1 MKKMIYA
8 ALIIL
13 AALMFLQ
20 GCSKQSDQTSG
31 NSTTTPTSKSTK
43 SIELKGSDTMVN
55 LGGAWAEAYN
65 AKNTGASV
73 SVTGGGSGT
82 GIAALLNGTTDIAES
97 SRNMSPEEIDGAKK
111 NGMNPQTTVVAKDGV
126 SVIVHKANPVSK
138 MTVKQLADIFTGAI
152 TDWKDV
158 GGKPGKIV
166 VLSRDK
172 SSGTHVFFL
181 EHVLRG
187 GKSKGPEQYGKE
199 VLMQV
204 SSQSIADEV
213 AGNKDAIGYVGMG
226 YVDPAK
232 HKHLFIAKDANAI
245 YIEPTPA
252 NVLNSTYPIARPLY
266 FFTPNK
272 PSGDVKA
279 FIDFVLSK
287 DGQAIVTKEEF
298 VPVK

>member
-1 MKKMIYA
+1 MKRMVYA
-8 ALIIL
+8 ALLIF

-20 GCSKQSDQTSG
+20 GCSKQAEQGSSTQSPVKPSTS
-31 NSTTTPTSKSTK
+31 SK
-43 SIELKGSDTMVN
+43 SIEVKGSDTMVN

-65 AKNTGASV
+65 AKNTGVSV

-97 SRNMSPEEIDGAKK
+97 SRDMSPEEIAAAKK
-111 NGMNPQTTVVAKDGV
+111 SGLDPQMFIVARDGV
-126 SVIVHKANPVSK
+126 SVIVNKTNSVSK
-138 MTVKQLADIFTGAI
+138 LTIKQLADIFTGKI

-158 GGKPGKIV
+158 GAKPGKIV

-187 GKSKGPEQYGKE
+187 GNAKGPEQYGKE

-213 AGNKDAIGYVGMG
+213 ASNKDAIGYVGMG

-232 HKHLFIAKDANAI
+232 HKHLFIAKDAGSK
-245 YIEPTPA
+245 YVEPTSA
-252 NVLNSTYPIARPLY
+252 NVLNNTYPIARPLY

-272 PSGDVKA
+272 PSADVKA

-287 DGQAIVTKEEF
+287 DGQAIVVKEEF